1 MYDLCDAPR
10 EWYLKFKE
18 VLEGAGVHKR
28 KFDYAIFDWHNNGK
42 LDGILSCHVDNFVW
56 GGTVNFMHKAV
67 DVLKRTFTISSEE
80 HETFKY
86 LGPSVS
92 QNDKVIIIQ
101 QIRYIDK
108 LKAFVIEKL
117 RRKMRNAQ
125 LTDKKVQQLRAIA
138 GQLNWT

>member
-1 MYDLCDAPR
+1 MNYELCDAPR

-18 VLEGAGVHKR
+18 VLEDADAQKS

-42 LDGILSCHVDNFVW
+42 LEGILSCHVDDFVW

-67 DVLKRTFTISSEE
+67 DVLKRTFAISSEE

-86 LGPSVS
+86 LGPYVS

-101 QIRYIDK
+101 KIPYIDE
-108 LKAFVIEKL
+108 LKECLIEKSG
-117 RRKMRNAQ
+117 RK
-125 LTDKKVQQLRAIA
+125 I
-138 GQLNWT
+138 